1 MKVAP
6 KYKYAK
12 FDMHDKL
19 GKEKRDA
26 WDVEL
31 CSHDKNQTPIKF
43 SCC

>member
-1 MKVAP
+1 MKVVP

-19 GKEKRDA
+19 GKEKKRCA

-31 CSHDKNQTPIKF
+31 CSHDKNQR
-43 SCC
+43 